1 MNWSERDKQVWQSIK
16 TWREELYEYEAND
29 LEHTYVKW
37 LDYAFESIPEDVQEQ
52 FFQRL
57 DGWLFH
63 MHSLIQGSQ
72 MQNDARERI
81 LVTARA
87 FNQDIQTVED
97 LHYLTIDQLHYIA
110 EQHAGRHRIYSLLQG
125 GVTGTGGLVALGSDL
140 PAMLV
145 INLRSVQLIAIT
157 YGFDVQTPFE
167 MMTSL
172 KVFHAATLPARL
184 RALAWEDLMEDLNK
198 KDSNYFYDGS
208 EQLTDYTWLEGSM
221 KQALKAM
228 AITMFKGKKWSGLPL
243 VSIAIGAGSNYQ
255 LSRKITDFA
264 EKYYQYRY
272 LRDKKNEQ

>member
-1 MNWSERDKQVWQSIK
+1 
-16 TWREELYEYEAND
+16 
-29 LEHTYVKW
+29 
-37 LDYAFESIPEDVQEQ
+37 
-52 FFQRL
+52 
-57 DGWLFH
+57 
-63 MHSLIQGSQ
+63 
-72 MQNDARERI
+72 
-81 LVTARA
+81 
-87 FNQDIQTVED
+87 
-97 LHYLTIDQLHYIA
+97 
-110 EQHAGRHRIYSLLQG
+110 
-125 GVTGTGGLVALGSDL
+125 VTGTGGLVAIGSDL

-272 LRDKKNEQ
+272 LREKKNDQ